1 MTKAELMDAVA
12 GKAGVSKKDAEAVV
26 NAFTGVVTEAMAAG
40 DKITLVGFGTF
51 EAVEKPERTAL
62 NVRTKER
69 IVVPAHKAPKFKAG
83 KALKDAVK

>member
-1 MTKAELMDAVA
+1 MTKAELIDAVA

-51 EAVEKPERTAL
+51 EAIEKPERTAL